1 MSLLRAVMDTNV
13 LVAAFRSRQ
22 GASFELL
29 RRLRRGEWS
38 VMLSNH
44 LLYEYEELLKHEG
57 GLHLS
62 ESDVDNILNFLC
74 ARGEEWPL
82 APGWTP
88 VLSDADDEPLVQ
100 LAHESGAMRI
110 ISFNMRHLAPAE
122 TLGIHLLKP
131 SGFLDMLK
139 AQSES

>member
-44 LLYEYEELLKHEG
+44 LLYEYEELLKREG

-74 ARGEEWPL
+74 ARRGVAACTGL
-82 APGWTP
+82 
-88 VLSDADDEPLVQ
+88 D
-100 LAHESGAMRI
+100 SGTFRC
-110 ISFNMRHLAPAE
+110 RR
-122 TLGIHLLKP
+122 
-131 SGFLDMLK
+131 
-139 AQSES
+139 

>member
-44 LLYEYEELLKHEG
+44 LLYEYEELLKREG

-74 ARGEEWPL
+74 ARGEEWQL

-88 VLSDADDEPLVQ
+88 VLPDADDEPLVQ

-110 ISFNMRHLAPAE
+110 ISFNTRHLVPAE

-131 SGFLDMLK
+131 SEFLAMLK